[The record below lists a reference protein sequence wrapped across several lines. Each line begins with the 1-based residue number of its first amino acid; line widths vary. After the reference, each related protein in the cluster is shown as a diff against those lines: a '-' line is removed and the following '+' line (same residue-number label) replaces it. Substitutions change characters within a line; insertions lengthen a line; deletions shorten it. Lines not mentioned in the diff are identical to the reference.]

1 MYFTDLNRNIY
12 IQVYPCRY
20 MTEVYFQGKQIFIK
34 THAIKRA
41 REREIAY
48 PDHVYYVLKT
58 GRVERFGKNGIKF
71 ISKGKK
77 GSIICVGEDIGHAII
92 IKTIERG
99 N

>member
-1 MYFTDLNRNIY
+1 
-12 IQVYPCRY
+12 
-20 MTEVYFQGKQIFIK
+20 MTEIYFQGKQIFIK

-48 PDHVYYVLKT
+48 PDHVYKVLKS
-58 GRVERFGKNGIKF
+58 GKIERFGKNGIKF
-71 ISKGKK
+71 ISKSKR
-77 GSIICVGEDIGHAII
+77 GSVICIGEDLGQIII